1 MKCAPNNAPRPLIF
15 QEKCMAEPKKKPPS
29 KESLSF
35 LEDRRGRA
43 FDIDDEPAAPV
54 QKNKPAPKT
63 EQKPEPK
70 PRLRDDFEP
79 YRGPQSGGF
88 TGPIHHDEFG
98 MYDDDETDSDFWNEG
113 DDAEDDPLHAI
124 ANKILPD
131 RPEINLALNLRDEL
145 DLTGLVAAG
154 LIEEEMRGRNKD
166 KTVDTLTAAALL
178 VDAEDFDEMANH
190 LAPET
195 VSLVDEFMA
204 AISMGP
210 ENAPFETLNMQTQR
224 LIVAMTTA
232 DLEMLS
238 KGMKNGTMIAPEEY
252 ELEIMGEFLADAS
265 RSASEKPTAGDVR
278 LMKRAVRAFNEV
290 SHIMPLDVKLRQAED
305 LGFDLVDKDTPEPK
319 QKGPS
324 KPSPKPNKGPKP
336 PRH

>member
-1 MKCAPNNAPRPLIF
+1 
-15 QEKCMAEPKKKPPS
+15 MAEPKKKPPS

-35 LEDRRGRA
+35 LEDRRGRT
-43 FDIDDEPAAPV
+43 FDLDDAPAAPV
-54 QKNKPAPKT
+54 QKNTPAPK
-63 EQKPEPK
+63 PK
-70 PRLRDDFEP
+70 LRDDFEP

-98 MYDDDETDSDFWNEG
+98 MYDDNDDETDSDFWNEG

-124 ANKILPD
+124 ANRILPD

-154 LIEEEMRGRNKD
+154 LIEEEMRGRNTD
-166 KTVDTLTAAALL
+166 KKVDALTAAALL
-178 VDAEDFDEMANH
+178 VDAEDFDEMTDH
-190 LAPET
+190 LSPDT

-204 AISMGP
+204 AVSAGP
-210 ENAPFETLNMQTQR
+210 EHAPFETLSMQTQR

-238 KGMKNGTMIAPEEY
+238 KGIKDGSMIAPEEY
-252 ELEIMGEFLADAS
+252 ELAIMGEFLADAS

-278 LMKRAVRAFNEV
+278 LMKRAARAFNEV

-305 LGFDLVDKDTPEPK
+305 FGFDLVDKDAPEPK
-319 QKGPS
+319 QKGQTT
-324 KPSPKPNKGPKP
+324 PKPQNRPKP